1 MKRFRKTAGLT
12 VVVAVTL
19 ALSACTTEE
28 SGSADAEESTPFTI
42 MLSGANP
49 VLVAPENADAGTGEV
64 LLGVVT
70 AVGTCL
76 GITLADTTA
85 VTVAWPSGT
94 LATQAKPGL
103 EVPPSTEYDLP
114 QARFAVGSPVQL
126 QGGHFTDTSWIGEVP
141 PECPIPEAGV
151 FVASNAIHPP
161 PAA

>member
-1 MKRFRKTAGLT
+1 MNRILKTAGLA
-12 VVVAVTL
+12 VAVAVTL
-19 ALSACTTEE
+19 SLSACTDEE
-28 SGSADAEESTPFTI
+28 SGSPSTEESTPFTI
-42 MLSGANP
+42 MLSGTNP
-49 VLVAPENADAGTGEV
+49 VLVAPENADAGTGEELV
-64 LLGVVT
+64 GVVN

-85 VTVAWPSGT
+85 VTVVWPSGT
-94 LATQAKPGL
+94 LATHSKPGL
-103 EVPPSTEYDLP
+103 EVPASTAYDLP

-126 QGGHFTDTSWIGEVP
+126 QGGHFTDTSWIGEIP